1 MTITGEGQTIVGQ
14 YGTLTVTGYN
24 AATGTITYSYTL
36 ADNTSGNGTH
46 DDFTVTVT
54 DADGDT
60 ASSTLVIAI
69 VDDEPIARNDTDS
82 VTENNLTATGNVM
95 TAVGTTNS
103 PAGLDVVGADD
114 ATLTAVQGVGPVDT
128 TFDINGDLVV
138 QGQYGQ
144 LTIDADGNYTYELT
158 GELPEAAA
166 TDVFTYTITD
176 GDGDPATATL
186 TINIPADPNDPPEV
200 ANVVVVVTDEAL
212 NGELADNDG
221 EFEPSDWQPRAET

>member
-1 MTITGEGQTIVGQ
+1 MPVAGEAGTSVDEAGLPVRGSEPEGTGEFAAAGANGDTSETTTGTINFTPGDSPAMMITIDGLGAGGPVTITGEGQTIVGQ
-14 YGTLTVTGYN
+14 YGTLTVNGYN

-82 VTENNLTATGNVM
+82 GTENNLIAAGNVM

-103 PAGLDVVGADD
+103 PAGAERLARRCVAHRRPRRGPARHDVRHQWRPGRPSPVWPADD
-114 ATLTAVQGVGPVDT
+114 RCRRQ
-128 TFDINGDLVV
+128 
-138 QGQYGQ
+138 
-144 LTIDADGNYTYELT
+144 
-158 GELPEAAA
+158 
-166 TDVFTYTITD
+166 
-176 GDGDPATATL
+176 
-186 TINIPADPNDPPEV
+186 
-200 ANVVVVVTDEAL
+200 
-212 NGELADNDG
+212 
-221 EFEPSDWQPRAET
+221 